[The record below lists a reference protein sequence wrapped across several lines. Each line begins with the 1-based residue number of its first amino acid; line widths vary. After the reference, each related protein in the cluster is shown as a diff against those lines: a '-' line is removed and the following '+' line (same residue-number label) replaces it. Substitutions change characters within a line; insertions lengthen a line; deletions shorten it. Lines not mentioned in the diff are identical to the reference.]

1 MDDASIAQDAA
12 TNPIYQYL
20 LQFGGGGI
28 AGIAVG
34 YALKIAFKAAMFV
47 LGAVL
52 IVLYVLHDN
61 GFITVNWLAVSDG
74 LENGAMAAGS
84 WCWRLLTHLSLPF
97 VGFGAGAW
105 FGWKK
110 LGR

>member
-1 MDDASIAQDAA
+1 MDDGSIAQEAS
-12 TNPIYQYL
+12 NPIYQYL

-28 AGIAVG
+28 AGMAVG
-34 YALKIAFKAAMFV
+34 YASKIAFKAAMFV
-47 LGAVL
+47 LGAII
-52 IVLYVLHDN
+52 IVLYCMADA
-61 GFITVNWLAVSDG
+61 GFITVNWGAISEG
-74 LENGAMAAGS
+74 LETGAMAAGS
-84 WCWRLLTHLSLPF
+84 WLARMITNLSVPF

>member
-1 MDDASIAQDAA
+1 MDETSLAQNAA
-12 TNPIYQYL
+12 ANPIYQYI

-34 YALKIAFKAAMFV
+34 YALKVAFKAAMFV

-52 IVLYVLHDN
+52 IVLYVLNDS
-61 GFITVNWLAVSDG
+61 GFITVNWGAVGSG
-74 LENGAMAAGS
+74 LENGAIAACN
-84 WCWRLLTHLSLPF
+84 WCWRLLANLSLPF
-97 VGFGAGAW
+97 AGFGAGAW
-105 FGWKK
+105 LGWKK

>member
-1 MDDASIAQDAA
+1 MDDASLAQDAA
-12 TNPIYQYL
+12 INPVYQYL

-34 YALKIAFKAAMFV
+34 YALKVAFKAAMFV
-47 LGAVL
+47 LGAIL
-52 IVLYVLHDN
+52 IVLYVLNDA
-61 GFITVNWLAVSDG
+61 GFITVNWGAVSRG
-74 LENGAMAAGS
+74 LENGAMAGGR
-84 WCWRLLTHLSLPF
+84 WCWRLITGGSVPF

-105 FGWKK
+105 FGWKR